1 MVMVAMVICTL
12 AVVFSP
18 GVGFAQPAAP
28 TAPAVESGPAALP
41 EVPASPTPAA
51 TPAVANATPYDA
63 AVAEAIASTTKDD
76 AVPPTTEELV
86 DAGKKVYNDWAKLG
100 WMAGIA
106 ALCGFLLLL
115 LRYKP
120 LDDLLTNKDWK
131 KWKPWVSAVIGAVG
145 GFFSS
150 YMTGVGWMPSI
161 ITGVMAGLAIVGLHQ
176 GITGVAKPKE
186 PGK

>member
-1 MVMVAMVICTL
+1 MGLVL
-12 AVVFSP
+12 LVVFML
-18 GVGFAQPAAP
+18 GGTAFAQDAAP
-28 TAPAVESGPAALP
+28 VAPPAVAASADPGPAALP
-41 EVPASPTPAA
+41 AVPAGPAPATNVAA
-51 TPAVANATPYDA
+51 TLYDS
-63 AVAEAIASTTKDD
+63 AVAEAIASSEKDD
-76 AVPPTTEELV
+76 TIPPTTQELM

-120 LDDLLTNKDWK
+120 LDDMLTNKDWK
-131 KWKPWVSAVIGAVG
+131 KWKPWVSAVLGSVS

-150 YMTGVGWMPSI
+150 YLTGVGWMPSI
-161 ITGVMAGLAIVGLHQ
+161 ITGLMAGLAIVGLHQ

-186 PGK
+186 PSK

>member
-1 MVMVAMVICTL
+1 MKKVFRWMTLVAMVALLCPA
-12 AVVFSP
+12 AV
-18 GVGFAQPAAP
+18 FAQPAA
-28 TAPAVESGPAALP
+28 AAVPSAESGPAALP
-41 EVPASPTPAA
+41 EVP
-51 TPAVANATPYDA
+51 ANATPYDA
-63 AVAEAIASTTKDD
+63 AVAEAIAGTTKDE

-131 KWKPWVSAVIGAVG
+131 KWKPWVSAVLGAVG

-150 YMTGVGWMPSI
+150 YLTGVGWMPSI
-161 ITGVMAGLAIVGLHQ
+161 ITGLMAGLAIVGLHQ